1 MTKDTQQDLSPNTLP
16 NPFNQG
22 YFESEELRKFG
33 FKSVGENVKIAKNTT
48 IIGLN
53 NISLGNNIRIDGNV
67 VIAAYSGSLTLGNY
81 IHIGGGCYLGCAGG
95 ITMGDFSGLSQGISI
110 YSGTDD
116 YTGKSLTNPT
126 VPHKYLKVKLAP
138 VVLGKHVIVG
148 SGSVILPGVTIGEGS
163 SVGALSLVTKSLDEW
178 GVYFGAPAKK
188 LKARSKDMLKLE
200 SELMLENASKSTQQ
214 QRSV

>member
-1 MTKDTQQDLSPNTLP
+1 MTKEREGNSCANTASQ
-16 NPFNQG
+16 NPFQQG

-33 FKSVGENVKIAKNTT
+33 FKSVGDNVKIAKNTT

-81 IHIGGGCYLGCAGG
+81 IHIGGGCYLGCGG
-95 ITMGDFSGLSQGISI
+95 DITLGDFSGLSQGISI
-110 YSGTDD
+110 YSETDD

-126 VPHKYLKVKLAP
+126 VPHKYLNVKVAP
-138 VVLGKHVIVG
+138 VILGKHVIVG

-163 SVGALSLVTKSLDEW
+163 SVGALSLVTKSLDGW
-178 GVYFGAPAKK
+178 GVYIGAPAKR
-188 LKARSKDMLKLE
+188 LKARKKDMLKLE
-200 SELMLENASKSTQQ
+200 EELLLEMGDKPAPQQ
-214 QRSV
+214 L